1 MKIIFTCGKGH
12 SSESDIEEM
21 LAESPTYYLATCRCS
36 YCGRLNR
43 VKISKDQFPNNP
55 HDEGKEQNGRP

>member
-1 MKIIFTCGKGH
+1 MKIIFTCSKGH

-21 LAESPTYYLATCRCS
+21 LDETIGYYIVTCRCS

-43 VKISKDQFPNNP
+43 IKILKDQFPKRSTDQNNGG
-55 HDEGKEQNGRP
+55 HNGR